1 MHPSSEH
8 HHDIAATSKPVG
20 NYNIL
25 LDTFMHSTLGC
36 EYGVRS
42 HSSSNGGN
50 GGNGGNGS
58 GRSGGGGSLL
68 TEEEE
73 QGERFITVQYDLPI
87 LLSCFMYMDI

>member
-1 MHPSSEH
+1 
-8 HHDIAATSKPVG
+8 
-20 NYNIL
+20 
-25 LDTFMHSTLGC
+25 MHSTLGC

-87 LLSCFMYMDI
+87 LLSCFMYMYI

>member
-42 HSSSNGGN
+42 TGGN
-50 GGNGGNGS
+50 GGNGGNGSGRS

-87 LLSCFMYMDI
+87 LLSCFMYMYI